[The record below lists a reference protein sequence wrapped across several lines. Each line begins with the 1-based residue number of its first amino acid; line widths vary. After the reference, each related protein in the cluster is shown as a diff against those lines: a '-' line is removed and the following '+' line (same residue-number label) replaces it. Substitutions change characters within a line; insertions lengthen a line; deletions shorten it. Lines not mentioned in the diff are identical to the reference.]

1 MKQASVK
8 FLREVLAVNAVA
20 LMASAA
26 ELPRRSPP
34 LTITDPSGAEV
45 ALSGFHG
52 KVIAIEFFFVRS
64 PRCLQLAQMLNKLN
78 SDLGPQGF
86 QPLAVAFGPDAAP
99 GILTRMVDY
108 FKLTYPVGYA
118 ASDRVDAYLGRGGK
132 EILKVPQ
139 MVIVDRRG
147 MIRAVSGSR
156 GDASIEA
163 ESSLRDL
170 IRALLLEKAAS
181 RGDTPP
187 QVENG
192 AGGDP
197 PQQLPDS
204 MLATDGRPPAP
215 DFALRDARGTA
226 VRLADYRGQVVLLS
240 FWATWCQP
248 CRAEIPWFNDFEN
261 RYKSRGF
268 AALGVSTDDGGW
280 KVVRPY
286 LKQERVKYQ
295 VLLGD
300 EAMMRHGEIHS
311 LPETLLIDREGRVV
325 AKHVGATV
333 RSQYEL
339 EIEKLLGLEDAEQ
352 GVR

>member
-1 MKQASVK
+1 MMRPLVK
-8 FLREVLAVNAVA
+8 FLREALALNAVA
-20 LMASAA
+20 LIVSAA

-34 LTITDPSGAEV
+34 LTITDPSGAEIR
-45 ALSGFHG
+45 LSGFHG
-52 KVIAIEFFFVRS
+52 KVIAIEFFFARS
-64 PRCLQLAQMLNKLN
+64 PRCLQLAQILNKLN

-118 ASDRVDAYLGRGGK
+118 ASDRVDAYLERGGK

-147 MIRAVSGSR
+147 MIRAVSGSH

-170 IRALLLEKAAS
+170 IRTLLLEKAAS
-181 RGDTPP
+181 RGNTPH

-192 AGGDP
+192 AGGDL
-197 PQQLPDS
+197 PQQLPDAV
-204 MLATDGRPPAP
+204 LAADKPPTP
-215 DFALRDARGTA
+215 DFTLKDARGTA
-226 VRLADYRGQVVLLS
+226 VRLADYRGQVVLLN

-268 AALGVSTDDGGW
+268 AVLGVSTYDGGW
-280 KVVRPY
+280 NVVTPY
-286 LKQERVKYQ
+286 LKQERVKYR

-352 GVR
+352 SVR